1 MDRDA
6 AADAVPRSPGSAPT
20 SPRTS
25 RAPPAGAAVDHPE
38 APAASAR
45 PRSMADVKP
54 YPLERKWDD
63 VLPVGPPDRHRH
75 GTLENGV
82 TYHVMRTHKPKD
94 LSLIHI

>member
-1 MDRDA
+1 
-6 AADAVPRSPGSAPT
+6 
-20 SPRTS
+20 
-25 RAPPAGAAVDHPE
+25 
-38 APAASAR
+38 
-45 PRSMADVKP
+45 MADVKP

-94 LSLIHI
+94 CLLYTSPSPRDKRQSRMPSSA